1 MVLQFVILFV
11 SLFVLVKGSNWFI
24 DSAEHIGLVVG
35 IPSFVIGMTIVAFG
49 TSLPELATSI
59 ASVLQNQSEV
69 VVANVVGSNITNIL
83 LVFGAV
89 AIFSKN
95 KAIESKS
102 MRMDISMMMI
112 ATVLF
117 YFMVSDQNFTLFE
130 AGVLFAGLI
139 IFILQFFSPSDDE
152 DVTKEKIVFQKIKI
166 PLMILGAVMV
176 FLGAKYTIESLM
188 NISEMLN
195 IGSEIIALSL
205 VALGT
210 SLPEVFV
217 SAAAAMKGKTNMAL
231 GNVIG
236 SNIFNIYAVMSIP
249 RFVGNLIIPENL
261 IQVHIPMMLGVT
273 TLLAIS
279 CYGYRISKWQGFT
292 FFLFYVYF
300 IYSMI

>member
-1 MVLQFVILFV
+1 MLLQFIILFV
-11 SLFVLVKGSNWFI
+11 ALFVLVKGSDWFI
-24 DSAEHIGLVVG
+24 ESAEHIGLVVG

-89 AIFSKN
+89 AIFSK
-95 KAIESKS
+95 KSEIESLG
-102 MRMDISMMMI
+102 MRMDISMLMI
-112 ATVLF
+112 ATVIF
-117 YFMVSDQNFTLFE
+117 YFMVRDQSFTMFE

-139 IFILQFFSPSDDE
+139 IFILQFFNTNDE
-152 DVTKEKIVFQKIKI
+152 TAEQERIVFQKVKI
-166 PLMILGAVMV
+166 PMMFLGAVMV
-176 FLGAKYTIESLM
+176 FLGARYTIDALM
-188 NISEMLN
+188 NISEELN

-217 SAAAAMKGKTNMAL
+217 SATAASKGKTNMAL
-231 GNVIG
+231 GNIIG

-249 RFVGNLIIPENL
+249 RFFGELIIPTNL
-261 IQVHIPMMLGVT
+261 VDIHIPMMIGVT
-273 TLLAIS
+273 VLLVIS
-279 CYGYRISKWQGFT
+279 CLGYKISKWQGFS
-292 FFLFYVYF
+292 FLLFYIYF